1 MSTLAEPF
9 HYTFMQR
16 ALLEVVLMSVV
27 CGVLGVFV
35 VLRGM
40 TYTGES
46 LSHTLVPG
54 AAVAVA
60 VGISILPLAFAG
72 AVLAVLVIAFFAQR
86 ADVSSE
92 TAVGVVFSG
101 AFAAGVIVLSIE
113 GTPKE
118 LDSVLFGSILAVGPR
133 DLWFSGIATLVTLA
147 VVGLFS
153 RRLLAVAFDPA
164 FARSLQIRPLNLDVL
179 LLVTLALALTV
190 ALNAMGTL
198 LVLAMLI
205 APAATARI
213 LAGRAWTMLWVAPLV
228 GLVAGVA
235 GLEISYHLDVAAG
248 AAIALT
254 AIGLF
259 TLVASGAALVAA
271 FARSQ
276 GAGENPALAGQ
287 AR

>member
-1 MSTLAEPF
+1 MNALLQPF
-9 HYTFMQR
+9 DYTFMQR
-16 ALLEVVLMSVV
+16 ALLEIALMSVV

-35 VLRGM
+35 VLRGL

-60 VGISILPLAFAG
+60 VGASILPFAFAG
-72 AVLAVLVIAFFAQR
+72 AVLAVLVIALFAQR
-86 ADVSSE
+86 ADVSNE

-101 AFAAGVIVLSIE
+101 AFAAGVIVLSIT

-118 LDSVLFGSILAVGPR
+118 LDSVLFGNILAVGPR
-133 DLWFSGIATLVTLA
+133 DLWFGGVATLVTL
-147 VVGLFS
+147 VIVGLFC
-153 RRLLAVAFDPA
+153 RRLLAVAFDPS
-164 FARSLQIRPLNLDVL
+164 FARALQISPLSLDVL

-190 ALNAMGTL
+190 ALSAMGTL

-213 LAGRAWTMLWVAPLV
+213 LTGRAWTMLWVAPLV
-228 GLVAGVA
+228 GLLTGVA

-254 AIGLF
+254 AIALF
-259 TLVASGAALVAA
+259 TLVASGAALAA
-271 FARSQ
+271 ALARSQ
-276 GAGENPALAGQ
+276 AAGKNPAPAGQ
-287 AR
+287 TP

>member
-1 MSTLAEPF
+1 MSTLVEPF

-35 VLRGM
+35 VLRGL

-60 VGISILPLAFAG
+60 VGISVLPLAFAG

-133 DLWFSGIATLVTLA
+133 DLWFSGIAAWSPRWSDLL
-147 VVGLFS
+147 
-153 RRLLAVAFDPA
+153 RRLLAVAFRSPHL
-164 FARSLQIRPLNLDVL
+164 ARSLQIRPLHLGVL
-179 LLVTLALALTV
+179 S
-190 ALNAMGTL
+190 
-198 LVLAMLI
+198 
-205 APAATARI
+205 
-213 LAGRAWTMLWVAPLV
+213 W
-228 GLVAGVA
+228 
-235 GLEISYHLDVAAG
+235 
-248 AAIALT
+248 
-254 AIGLF
+254 
-259 TLVASGAALVAA
+259 
-271 FARSQ
+271 
-276 GAGENPALAGQ
+276 
-287 AR
+287 